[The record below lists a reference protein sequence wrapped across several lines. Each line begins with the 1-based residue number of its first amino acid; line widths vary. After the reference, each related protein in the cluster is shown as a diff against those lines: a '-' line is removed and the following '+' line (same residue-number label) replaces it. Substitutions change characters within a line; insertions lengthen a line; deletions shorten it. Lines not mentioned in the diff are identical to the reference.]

1 MKKLLLI
8 LLFLFI
14 TIEVYSKEE
23 EIKPKNDSNYID
35 LFCKQKCVGSYTL
48 VQFEELLSNNQII
61 LDLTEAEKNA
71 RVEIYLSDKEY
82 TFKDGVYIGL
92 IYIQW
97 KKEEEKSKKLIVIKE
112 IKIKATLRLQNVE
125 PSIFEQIDNFYGTV
139 AKIGFPIVL
148 ILIIIGL

>member
-112 IKIKATLRLQNVE
+112 IKIKATLTLQNVE